1 MDEIDLKYANKVI
14 LGTGLCVSLCDFLD
28 IGDSYVHLAEGAV
41 HYKVIF
47 RLIVFNPAYN
57 ELLNSVVTQCVQEGI
72 RASVR
77 FFDNILMPQHVLQ
90 SPSKFD
96 KTTNTWIWT
105 YADEEEEEDEGGRKK
120 KIKMMEEKML
130 RKQK

>member
-14 LGTGLCVSLCDFLD
+14 LGTGLCISLYDFLD
-28 IGDSYVHLAEGAV
+28 IGDGYIHPAEGAV

-47 RLIVFNPAYN
+47 RLIVFNPAHN
-57 ELLNSVVTQCVQEGI
+57 ELLNAVVTQCVQEGI

-77 FFDNILMPQHVLQ
+77 FFDNILIPQHMLQ

-96 KTTNTWIWT
+96 KTTNRKG
-105 YADEEEEEDEGGRKK
+105 GGR
-120 KIKMMEEKML
+120 L
-130 RKQK
+130 QT